1 MIYVIYDEYEAGQNI
16 STGQKRAKLSNF
28 KNTTKGMMR
37 ETLKKVRALTPA
49 ASIPSSSE
57 DWDEQAHQQA
67 LREWAGEV
75 AAVGLDPKDFKPPT
89 RAEAK
94 MKMPFDIMKMKRKQ
108 RVPKAYQVQHQKQ
121 HPVASWTI
129 PPTPMKHRKK
139 AAVDEDRYK

>member
-1 MIYVIYDEYEAGQNI
+1 MIYVIYDEYEAGQDI

-75 AAVGLDPKDFKPPT
+75 AAVGLNPKKFKPPT
-89 RAEAK
+89 RAETK
-94 MKMPFDIMKMKRKQ
+94 MKQPFDIMKMKRLQ
-108 RVPKAYQVQHQKQ
+108 RVPKAY
-121 HPVASWTI
+121 
-129 PPTPMKHRKK
+129 
-139 AAVDEDRYK
+139 